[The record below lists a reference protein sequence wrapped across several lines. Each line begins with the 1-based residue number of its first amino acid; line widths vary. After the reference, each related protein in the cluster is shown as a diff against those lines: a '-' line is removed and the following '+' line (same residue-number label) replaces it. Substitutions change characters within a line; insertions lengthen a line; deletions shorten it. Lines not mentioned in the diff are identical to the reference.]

1 MSAYDERLHPFLLRN
16 RVRLLDLDCAP
27 GFSIRED
34 SAVIYYI
41 EAGIKPAPS
50 KELRELV
57 SALEMFVE
65 NYRLMHAG
73 TAYGQDVETAA
84 ADVRAKLNEL

>member
-1 MSAYDERLHPFLLRN
+1 MLLG
-16 RVRLLDLDCAP
+16 RVRLLDLDRAHR
-27 GFSIRED
+27 FSIRPEREP
-34 SAVIYYI
+34 VISLIYCV
-41 EAGIKPAPS
+41 EPVTPAQS

-57 SALEMFVE
+57 LAVEMFVE

-73 TAYGQDVETAA
+73 TVYGPDVEAAA